1 MTSPTRETDIAS
13 LPGALAHPVLLVRHA
28 PTSWTGVRWC
38 GRADPPLTAAGRR
51 VAAETARRLLPM
63 LDAGTTIL
71 ASPARRTRATAE
83 AIGTIHG
90 LPIAF
95 DDDLLEVDV
104 GVVEGRSWSEVELA
118 FPDLAT
124 RIAAGE
130 WVEWP
135 GGEARTAVQERAARA
150 AERIR
155 AEATR
160 GTVVVVSHGGLLHAL
175 ARDLAGS
182 AGDGRPIPP
191 FAAGGIVR
199 IDPAPAT

>member
-1 MTSPTRETDIAS
+1 M
-13 LPGALAHPVLLVRHA
+13 PGTLAHPVLLVRHA

-51 VAAETARRLLPM
+51 VAAEVARRLAPM
-63 LDAGTTIL
+63 LDPGTTIL

-83 AIGTIHG
+83 AIGAIRG

-118 FPDLAT
+118 FPDLAA
-124 RIAAGE
+124 RIAARE

-135 GGEARTAVQERAARA
+135 GGETRTAVQKRAARA
-150 AERIR
+150 ADRIR
-155 AEATR
+155 SQATH

-175 ARDLAGS
+175 ARYLAGS
-182 AGDGRPIPP
+182 AADGPTIPP
-191 FAAGGIVR
+191 FAAGGILR
-199 IDPAPAT
+199 IDPALAT